1 MKNLNFLLI
10 LLLLSGCTPDK
21 APSKANTSSAVTPSA
36 STASQSSSSS
46 FDGGLTSSKA
56 TQNGETENANPSL
69 TIDVYKSPT
78 CSCCSGW
85 IAHLEQRGFNVR
97 THTMEEREQKGIQ
110 VPTHLGSCHT
120 GVIDGKFIEG
130 HVPAEDILAFVQSKE
145 FKSSKG
151 IAVPGMP
158 IGSPGMEV
166 GDRKDPY
173 DVIRVDEKGQESVF
187 IRH

>member
-1 MKNLNFLLI
+1 
-10 LLLLSGCTPDK
+10 
-21 APSKANTSSAVTPSA
+21 
-36 STASQSSSSS
+36 
-46 FDGGLTSSKA
+46 
-56 TQNGETENANPSL
+56 
-69 TIDVYKSPT
+69 
-78 CSCCSGW
+78 
-85 IAHLEQRGFNVR
+85 
-97 THTMEEREQKGIQ
+97 MEEREQKGIQ